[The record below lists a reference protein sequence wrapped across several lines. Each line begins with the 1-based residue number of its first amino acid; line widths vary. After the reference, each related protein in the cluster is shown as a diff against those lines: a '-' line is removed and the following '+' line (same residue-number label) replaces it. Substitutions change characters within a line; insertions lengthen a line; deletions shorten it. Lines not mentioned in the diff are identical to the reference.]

1 MKLQGKIALVT
12 GAGSD
17 IGQAV
22 TLLFTREGARVIA
35 VDKSTE
41 WLQKR
46 LRDLAELDRLVEAL
60 PLDVTDEAMVK
71 TGGSRR
77 KRIGINRK
85 GIKRL
90 VKLMEAV
97 KGILVVQRTSL
108 LISTRFAWKLPI
120 LRFFTQEDGGK
131 RLLIQQGEAFPLV
144 FGRLL
149 RKPLLI
155 PH

>member
-77 KRIGINRK
+77 KRTGINRK

-97 KGILVVQRTSL
+97 KGMFLGQIC
-108 LISTRFAWKLPI
+108 
-120 LRFFTQEDGGK
+120 TQ
-131 RLLIQQGEAFPLV
+131 F
-144 FGRLL
+144 
-149 RKPLLI
+149 
-155 PH
+155 